1 MTRARDYGALRV
13 AACQLVAAGAP
24 MQGVARE
31 LDVSFS
37 AVQAWCRRAGV
48 RSRWP
53 YPLTEAARA
62 ELRRR
67 GPDILLPRATGC
79 HTVGERS
86 GHEAGPGNSNP
97 PRGQQPGGGHNGRDM
112 NCQVT
117 PRAIHSQRSGHV
129 TGGAR

>member
-67 GPDILLPRATGC
+67 GPDILLQDATGC

-86 GHEAGPGNSNP
+86 GHEAGPKN
-97 PRGQQPGGGHNGRDM
+97 R
-112 NCQVT
+112 T
-117 PRAIHSQRSGHV
+117 PRA
-129 TGGAR
+129 GGNPAGGTTEKV

>member
-62 ELRRR
+62 ELHRQ

-79 HTVGERS
+79 HTVGGRG

-97 PRGQQPGGGHNGRDM
+97 PRGRQPGGGHNGEGMSREG
-112 NCQVT
+112 T
-117 PRAIHSQRSGHV
+117 PRRIGTQLSGHPR
-129 TGGAR
+129 GGAR